1 MPQQG
6 TARALFAAGL
16 DLDQLQARV
25 GDMRQL
31 ARAEV
36 LDMTDGPGRGARIG
50 RLATAEGFDVEV
62 FVDRALDL
70 GAVSW
75 RGIPLA
81 WVSAA
86 GHVAPGLAG
95 DTSDWQRSF
104 QGGLLTTCGLDQF
117 GSESEDDGEVVPMHG
132 RVHAIPASRVRTW
145 SERVGTEWQVGIEG
159 RIRQSTPFREN
170 LRLDR
175 SVTTGL
181 GSSRLTIHDTVTN
194 DGPVAWPHMVLYHLN
209 LGWPLLSEDTELR
222 MFRTGQSEASRSHGV
237 IPRDTAARA
246 GQEDWMRFGV
256 PEAGFAEQVFRHD
269 LAGGDITTVEVA
281 SPKAGVT
288 LRIEFA
294 ARQLPHLFQW
304 KMLGQGTYV
313 LGIEPANSSGI
324 AGRAQARED
333 GSLQYLAPAE
343 SRDYNLTFSV
353 LPLDGPHQDKR
364 A

>member
-1 MPQQG
+1 MMRQQG
-6 TARALFAAGL
+6 SARSLFGAGL
-16 DLDQLQARV
+16 DLDELQARV

-36 LDMTDGPGRGARIG
+36 LEMTDGPGRGARIG
-50 RLATAEGFDVEV
+50 RLTTADGFDAEV

-70 GAVSW
+70 GTVSW
-75 RGIPLA
+75 RGVPLA

-86 GHVAPGLAG
+86 GQVAPALAR

-117 GSESEDDGEVVPMHG
+117 GSESVDDGEVLPMHG
-132 RVHAIPASRVRTW
+132 RVHAMPAGRVRTW
-145 SERVGTEWQVGIEG
+145 SERVGSEWQVGIAG
-159 RIRQSTPFREN
+159 RIRQSALFREN

-175 SVTTGL
+175 SVTTSL
-181 GSSRLTIHDTVTN
+181 GSSRLTVHDTVTN
-194 DGPVAWPHMVLYHLN
+194 DGAAEWPHMVLYHLN
-209 LGWPLLSEDTELR
+209 LGWPLLAEKTELR
-222 MFRTGQSEASRSHGV
+222 ISRTDQPEASGAHRV
-237 IPRDTAARA
+237 IARDAAARA
-246 GQEDWMRFGV
+246 GQEDWMRFGA
-256 PEAGFAEQVFRHD
+256 PEAGFSEQVFRHE
-269 LAGGDITTVEVA
+269 LAGGGLTAVEVA
-281 SPKAGVT
+281 SPSAGLT

-294 ARQLPHLFQW
+294 AKQLPHLFQW

-343 SRDYNLTFSV
+343 TRDYEITFSV
-353 LPLDGPHQDKR
+353 LPLN
-364 A
+364 

>member
-1 MPQQG
+1 MRQHGSEQS
-6 TARALFAAGL
+6 LFGAGL
-16 DLDQLQARV
+16 DPAQLQARV

-31 ARAEV
+31 ARADV
-36 LDMTDGPGRGARIG
+36 LDLTDGPGRGARIG
-50 RLATAEGFDVEV
+50 RLATAQGFDVEV

-81 WVSAA
+81 WLSAA
-86 GHVAPGLAG
+86 GYVAPGLAG

-117 GSESEDDGEVVPMHG
+117 GGKSEDAGEVLPMHG
-132 RVHAIPASRVRTW
+132 RVHAMPASRVRTW
-145 SERVGTEWQVGIEG
+145 SERVGSEWQVGIGG
-159 RIRQSTPFREN
+159 RVRQSTPFREN

-175 SVTTGL
+175 VVTTSL
-181 GSSRLTIHDTVTN
+181 GSSRLTVHDTVTN

-209 LGWPLLSEDTELR
+209 LGWPLLSEGTELR
-222 MFRTGQSEASRSHGV
+222 MFRTGQPEGSRSHEV
-237 IPRDTAARA
+237 VARDAAARA
-246 GQEDWMRFGV
+246 GQEDWMRFTA
-256 PEAGFAEQVFRHD
+256 PEAGYAEQVFRHD
-269 LAGGDITTVEVA
+269 LAGGDTTAVEVA
-281 SPKAGVT
+281 SPAAGLT

-294 ARQLPHLFQW
+294 AKQLPHLFQW
-304 KMLGQGTYV
+304 KMLGHGTYV

-343 SRDYNLTFSV
+343 SRDYDLSFSV
-353 LPLDGPHQDKR
+353 QPLS
-364 A
+364 